1 MCSALNAKFE
11 WDTKFQSPFSKRVGK
26 SVRADV
32 EEDQREMVSSECDM
46 ALILMNSQPLC
57 LSAEDLQWATPA
69 NTLS

>member
-1 MCSALNAKFE
+1 MRNLNGTPSFRVH
-11 WDTKFQSPFSKRVGK
+11 FQKEFGK